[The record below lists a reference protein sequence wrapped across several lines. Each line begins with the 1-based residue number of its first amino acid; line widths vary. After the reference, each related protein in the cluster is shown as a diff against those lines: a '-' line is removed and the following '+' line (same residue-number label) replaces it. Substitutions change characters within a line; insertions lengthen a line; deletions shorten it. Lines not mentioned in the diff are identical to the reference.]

1 MTAEELA
8 QRSADDILRSLDRDE
23 KTLNDMLHNKPRGG
37 WRWTD
42 EELRKE
48 LLLAGVVR
56 ELKGPE
62 KQTDDPRVMTPECLK
77 KKIDRMMDRLF
88 LMRRELSRKTGDVPQ
103 GRNDINF
110 EEYVTE

>member
-8 QRSADDILRSLDRDE
+8 QRSADDILQSLGRDE
-23 KTLNDMLHNKPRGG
+23 KTLNGMLHSKQRGG

-56 ELKGPE
+56 VLKGPE
-62 KQTDDPRVMTPECLK
+62 KQTDDPRMMTPERLK
-77 KKIDRMMDRLF
+77 KEIDRTMDRLF

-103 GRNDINF
+103 GRSDVNF
-110 EEYVTE
+110 EKYVTE